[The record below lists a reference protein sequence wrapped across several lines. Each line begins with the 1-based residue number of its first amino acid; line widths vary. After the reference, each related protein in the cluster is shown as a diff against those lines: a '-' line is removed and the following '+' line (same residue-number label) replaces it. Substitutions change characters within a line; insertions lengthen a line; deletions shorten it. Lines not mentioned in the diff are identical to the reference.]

1 MTLAV
6 LRHFNCTF
14 ASRAAG
20 ILLLALGLAP
30 LRVAAG
36 HIEPGLYFDPAHN
49 GHGFDLQQ
57 VGRRWVMVFYS
68 YDSDSNPEWM
78 LGVLHVDEA
87 GSLSGSLDYF
97 DYREDRFPRQ
107 APVRSAGTVRLDFEV
122 DCGNDNLR
130 QAEFTWDLNG
140 EEGSWCVQPLLDQES
155 EPESDFT
162 GLWFAGEADQGWGVS
177 LDFTGSDSAATEV
190 QILFYYDASGLPR
203 WAFGSGEG
211 GPDSVIP
218 LRNFRGY
225 CRLCE
230 PVALESFD
238 AGEVAHQLE
247 VVDGRPQGTIDVDV
261 AYVLGSGRWER
272 EQSPFVP
279 LSEPKRGLIPIPD
292 LVDQVREL
300 AIVNVSVIPMTQPDQ
315 VLEEQTLVIRDGQI
329 TALGDFERTAVPE
342 DALRI
347 DGRGLFVGPGLHD
360 MHTHFT
366 FGGSTAM
373 REAGTLYIANGVTTV
388 LNMGDGGTQ
397 NLPGTDAL
405 FGDGNF
411 IGPAVYAGQA
421 AYGPNDGRSATL
433 TVTTA
438 AGATAYAE
446 RLAAT
451 GYRFIKLYNSLSP
464 SVVDQFFDDGPR
476 LGLPVNGHLPKNLTM
491 RAALEGGQ
499 DMIAHVA
506 EIYFTLLRNQQDES
520 LLPEAAALMLDNGVY
535 LTDTL
540 TASESFAANYGGN
553 EANFLI
559 FSRRNGIQ
567 FQPTSFAE
575 NGWRNFFESN
585 TLNPPGSQPGQ
596 LDSRLAFFK
605 KMVLFFQEAGV
616 PLVLGTDSPG
626 HIGLVSGFSVHE
638 ALRIYTEIGLTPYE
652 AYAAGSKNPGNY
664 FADSLGPDVSWGT
677 VEVGK
682 RADLL
687 LLEANP
693 LNTVEA
699 LQRPLGV
706 MTRGRFYSRSHLDAA
721 LQVLD
726 NKYPD
731 PFTAKSKRP
740 LRSIPFG
747 YWCNHDT

>member
-1 MTLAV
+1 MIPTTSRHISFSVPGRVAV
-6 LRHFNCTF
+6 LLLVAMCVAPF
-14 ASRAAG
+14 RA
-20 ILLLALGLAP
+20 
-30 LRVAAG
+30 VADD
-36 HIEPGLYFDPAHN
+36 IDTGLYFDPEHN

-68 YDSDSNPEWM
+68 YDADANPEWM

-87 GSLSGSLDYF
+87 GALSGTLDYF
-97 DYREDRFPRQ
+97 DYRADRFPRQ
-107 APVRSAGTVRLDFEV
+107 APVRSAGTVRLDFGV
-122 DCGNDNLR
+122 TCGSTAVK
-130 QAEFTWDLNG
+130 QAEFSWDLNG
-140 EEGSWCVQPLLDQES
+140 ESGTWCVQSLLDQES

-162 GLWFAGEADQGWGVS
+162 GLWFAGEDDQGWGMS
-177 LDFTGSDSAATEV
+177 LDFTGSGPVATEV
-190 QILFYYDASGLPR
+190 QILFYYDANGMPR
-203 WAFGSGEG
+203 WAFGSGDG
-211 GPDSVIP
+211 GPESVIG

-225 CRLCE
+225 CRLCA
-230 PVALESFD
+230 PVALEPFE
-238 AGEVAHQLE
+238 AGEVAHQLGVE
-247 VVDGRPQGTIDVDV
+247 DGKPQGTVDVDV
-261 AYVLGSGRWER
+261 AYALGDGRWER

-279 LSEPKRGLIPIPD
+279 LSDPKKGLVPVPD
-292 LVDQVREL
+292 LVDPLRPV
-300 AIVNVSVIPMTQPDQ
+300 AIVNVSVIPMTQPDL
-315 VLEEQTLVIRDGQI
+315 VFEAQTVVIRDGVI
-329 TALGDFERTAVPE
+329 TALGDFEQTAIPD
-342 DALRI
+342 DAVRI

-397 NLPGTDAL
+397 NLPGTDSL
-405 FGDGNF
+405 FGNGDF

-433 TVTTA
+433 TVATPA
-438 AGATAYAE
+438 DATAYAE

-451 GYRFIKLYNSLSP
+451 GYRFIKLYNALSP
-464 SVVDQFFDDGPR
+464 SVVDQFFAEGLR
-476 LGLPVNGHLPKNLTM
+476 LGMPVNGHLPKNISM
-491 RAALEGGQ
+491 RAALEGGL

-506 EIYFTLLRNQQDES
+506 EVYFTLLSNQQDES

-553 EANFLI
+553 EANFQV
-559 FSRRNGIQ
+559 FSRRHGIQ
-567 FQPTSFAE
+567 YQPTSFAE

-585 TLNPPGSQPGQ
+585 TLNPPGSMPGQ

-605 KMVLFFQEAGV
+605 KMVLFFQQAGV

-638 ALRIYTEIGLTPYE
+638 ALRIYVEIGLTPFE
-652 AYAAGSKNPGNY
+652 AYAAGSRNAGNY
-664 FADSLGPDVSWGT
+664 FADSLKLDIAWGT
-677 VEVGK
+677 IETGK

-693 LNTVEA
+693 LDSVGA

-706 MTRGRFYSRSHLDAA
+706 MTRGRFYSRSHLDQA
-721 LQVLD
+721 LQALD
-726 NKYPD
+726 DKYPD
-731 PFTAKSKRP
+731 PFTTKGLKR
-740 LRSIPFG
+740 LRYIPFG
-747 YWCNHDT
+747 AWCNHDT